1 MTMDSVRPDS
11 YRRFYEE
18 VGEKYPEEEIVYRTL
33 KGRLRR
39 AFVLKCLSSWTGRL
53 LDVGCN
59 RGMYLKAYKGGEKVG
74 VDLSWHALKKIRDRG
89 DDTPLAV
96 ADAGALDCFRDGVFD
111 VVLCSEVLEHVV
123 HPDRVLEGMHRLLV
137 PGGHAL
143 VTTPNYRDGRPDW
156 AEVGMMK
163 AYGVHGMEGDR
174 YYHTAFRPEE
184 LARMGEGVGFHAV
197 EMGTLEKEIKY
208 ASKMPLVLFHLS
220 NFLNRMT
227 VQSPAWTVFNQR
239 LYDGMMLGIYRL
251 IKGIGLHSFF
261 IRWISEGVRTYV
273 IFEKPR
279 S

>member
-1 MTMDSVRPDS
+1 MDSARQDS
-11 YRRFYEE
+11 YRRFYED
-18 VGEKYPEEEIVYRTL
+18 VGEKYPEEEIIYRTL
-33 KGRLRR
+33 KGQLRR
-39 AFVLKCLSSWTGRL
+39 AFVLNRLASWKGRF

-59 RGMYLKAYKGGEKVG
+59 RGMHLKTYRGGDKVG
-74 VDLSWHALKKIRDRG
+74 VDLSWHVLKKIRDREE
-89 DDTPLAV
+89 DTPLVV
-96 ADAGALDCFRDGVFD
+96 ADAEALDCFRDAVFD
-111 VVLCSEVLEHVV
+111 VVLCSEVLEHVI
-123 HPDRVLEGMHRLLV
+123 HPDKVMEGMFRLLV

-143 VTTPNYRDGRPDW
+143 VTTPNYRDSRPEW

-163 AYGVHGMEGDR
+163 AYGVHGLEGDR

-184 LARMGEGVGFHAV
+184 LARMGESIGFHVV
-197 EMGTLEKEIKY
+197 ERGTLEKEIKY
-208 ASKMPLVLFHLS
+208 ASKIPLVVFHLL

-239 LYDGMMLGIYRL
+239 LYDGMMLGVYRL
-251 IKGIGLHSFF
+251 IKGMGLNAFF